1 MDFEF
6 LKELQPH
13 TQTQLTAMTA
23 AGFAAFLRGF
33 SEPDTLLILEREG
46 EERWGLAAAAAA
58 FASRPHNTRIDTVPP
73 NPTDESAAAALRSLS
88 DTPKVVIAVGGGSAI
103 DLGKAICCFS
113 HLAGSGVTGE
123 QIRAE
128 IVSGDYRGR
137 AGEFLPLVAVP
148 TTAGT
153 GSEVTPWA
161 TVWEQDGAGKMS
173 IDSPALLPR
182 EAIVVPAF
190 TYTMPPRGM
199 VTTALDAL
207 THAVE
212 SYWAKASTEAS
223 RPLSLAAARA
233 IVEHLPAAA
242 LDPENKT
249 ARDGLCEGS
258 LRAGVAFSHTRTA
271 ACHSIS
277 YPLSQ
282 LHGMAHGVAAA
293 ITLAPVAARN
303 GGHYPGE
310 ARLME
315 IFAPFGGIGG
325 FIAWVTD
332 GILPLRLSV
341 YGVTERDLPCIAD
354 AANTKG
360 RMDNNPRELTREDV
374 LKILREVL

>member
-1 MDFEF
+1 MDIEVI
-6 LKELQPH
+6 KELQPH
-13 TQTQLTAMTA
+13 TKTRLTAMTA
-23 AGFAAFLRGF
+23 AGFAAFLREFGE
-33 SEPDTLLILEREG
+33 SGALLILERDG
-46 EERWGLAAAAAA
+46 EERWGLAAAAAV
-58 FASRPHNTRIDTVPP
+58 FASRPGNMRIAAAPP
-73 NPTDESAAAALRSLS
+73 NPTDESVAAALRSLPGA
-88 DTPKVVIAVGGGSAI
+88 PKIVIAVGGGSAI

-123 QIRAE
+123 QIRAG
-128 IVSGDYRGR
+128 IASGDYRSR

-182 EAIVVPAF
+182 EAIVVPEF
-190 TYTMPPRGM
+190 TYTMPLRGM
-199 VTTALDAL
+199 AATALDAL

-212 SYWAKASTEAS
+212 SFWAKASTEAS
-223 RPLSLAAARA
+223 RPLSLSAARA
-233 IVEHLPAAA
+233 IVAHLPAAVLNPDDRA
-242 LDPENKT
+242 

-282 LHGMAHGVAAA
+282 LHGVAHGIAAA

-303 GGHYPGE
+303 SGHYPGE
-310 ARLME
+310 AQLME
-315 IFAPFGGIGG
+315 IFAPQGGIGG
-325 FIAWVTD
+325 FLKQVTE
-332 GILPLRLSV
+332 GTLPFRLSA
-341 YGVTERDLPCIAD
+341 YGVTARDLPRIAD

-374 LKILREVL
+374 LEILREVL